1 MPFKKRPKRD
11 EPAVECSRRKQNES
25 VLGRESQQQRGLGTG
40 RAAGLVAFLTIDKM
54 PDRSNLGE
62 ENFILANGIRE

>member
-1 MPFKKRPKRD
+1 MRPNRD
-11 EPAVECSRRKQNES
+11 EPAVGPAGQSRMRV
-25 VLGRESQQQRGLGTG
+25 VLGKESQQQRGLGTVK
-40 RAAGLVAFLTIDKM
+40 AAGLVAFLTIDKM